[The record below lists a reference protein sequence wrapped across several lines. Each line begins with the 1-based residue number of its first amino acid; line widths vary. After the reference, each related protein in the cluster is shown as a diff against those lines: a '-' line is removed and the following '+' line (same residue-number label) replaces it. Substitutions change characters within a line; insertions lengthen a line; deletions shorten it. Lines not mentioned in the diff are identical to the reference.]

1 MLKANDRKP
10 AAPLPIRAVIL
21 DYGEVMCRRP
31 NSEIMGRMA
40 TVLRLNP
47 EVFFEHYVKTRG
59 PYDQGMVTGLQYW
72 AGFGK
77 ERGIS
82 LEGAQIERLRHW
94 DTEMWSDI
102 NLQMTAW
109 LRNLHLAGML
119 TALLSNM
126 QMDMA
131 AHARK
136 TFGWLEYIDH
146 QVFSCEVRAIKP
158 DSAIYKHCLQKLGTQ
173 PEESLFID
181 DREPNVQAALALGI
195 RAIRFRSVEQLRADL
210 KAIAF
215 AVLPSDSTG
224 PPIQRS

>member
-1 MLKANDRKP
+1 MRKGDDRKP
-10 AAPLPIRAVIL
+10 AALLPIRAVIL

-31 NSEIMGRMA
+31 DRQVVSRMA
-40 TVLRLNP
+40 AVFRLNP
-47 EVFFEHYVKTRG
+47 DIFFDRYLKTRE
-59 PYDQGMVTGLQYW
+59 PYDQGAVTASQYW
-72 AGFGK
+72 AAFGK
-77 ERGIS
+77 ESG
-82 LEGAQIERLRHW
+82 LFFEAGQIEQLRHW
-94 DTEMWSDI
+94 DTEMWSDV

-126 QMDMA
+126 QVDMA

-136 TFGWLEYIDH
+136 TFRWLKYIDH

-158 DSAIYKHCLQKLGTQ
+158 DPGIYNHCLRMLGTQ

-181 DREPNVQAALALGI
+181 DREANVQAALALGI
-195 RAIRFRSVEQLRADL
+195 CAMRFRSVEQLRADL

-215 AVLPSDSTG
+215 AVLP
-224 PPIQRS
+224 